1 MMDFSKI
8 ENEDEFIRA
17 VAEDCLSTMS
27 DEDKEYIRNHPD
39 TGEYHFGYALYI
51 RNHYIHGK
59 KLAIS
64 CYDPD
69 SLSGDIMSGIFSIL
83 LPDEYEFGDRFT
95 KWVYDLPGF
104 VAIRNEYIRVHGESP
119 VGIVR
124 RYRDEYNE
132 RLKPIEQ
139 EREERWKE
147 ADIIFD
153 DNSEELIAKEL
164 EDLMDDPFAK
174 SILKDKSEE
183 SLRSIAMALAHSS
196 VMDELTDDL
205 FEKRLEISKDI
216 DARLIRELAEDAWQT
231 DKVRKKA
238 AEYGTDSAEMERVI
252 SELKNWLFKH
262 YEFVPL
268 RMAFIKFRDIVGE
281 PDYTDYKN
289 EFLQIIKQNWRLE
302 RVMDKS
308 WLVDEDIARAV
319 RHDT

>member
-8 ENEDEFIRA
+8 ENEKDFIRA

-59 KLAIS
+59 DLAII

-69 SLSGDIMSGIFSIL
+69 SLSGDIMSCIFSIL
-83 LPDEYEFGDRFT
+83 LPDEYDFGDGFT

-104 VAIRNEYIRVHGESP
+104 VAIRNEYIRVHRESP
-119 VGIVR
+119 ARIVR
-124 RYRDEYNE
+124 RYREEYNK
-132 RLKPIEQ
+132 RLEPIDQ

-153 DNSEELIAKEL
+153 ANSEELIAKEL
-164 EDLMDDPFAK
+164 EDLKDDPLAK
-174 SILKDKSEE
+174 SILKDKSDE
-183 SLRSIAMALAHSS
+183 SLRSIAEVLAHSS

-205 FEKRLEISKDI
+205 FEKRLEISRDI
-216 DARLIRELAEDAWQT
+216 DDRLIRELAEEAWQT
-231 DKVRKKA
+231 DEVRKRA
-238 AEYGTDSAEMERVI
+238 ADYGIEASEIEKVI
-252 SELKNWLFKH
+252 SELKSWLYES

-268 RMAFIKFRDIVGE
+268 RMAFLKFRDIVE
-281 PDYTDYKN
+281 DPDYTDYKN